1 MSEKKTPPKKPR
13 TAKTTKP
20 VKEKIV
26 LYTQEQTDFVRFYI
40 EQRLQNAG
48 EAYQRAYPNCKSEAG
63 AYSSASALLRT
74 PKIQALLK
82 KSLEIAMGDLKDN
95 LDYKLIRM
103 WVTRANYDVAE
114 ILNDDGSLVR
124 PMTELKRLGLSICI
138 DGVDISVDKEGNE
151 HVSYKLA
158 NRDKSQDQL
167 QKYIGLIKPL
177 PTVNLN
183 LNKDAA
189 DMTPEEEAEYQAN
202 LRTAFPGIDQ
212 RR

>member
-1 MSEKKTPPKKPR
+1 MAPKKAPPKK
-13 TAKTTKP
+13 
-20 VKEKIV
+20 KII

-48 EAYQRAYPNCKSEAG
+48 EAYHRAYPSCKSDEVCF
-63 AYSSASALLRT
+63 SSASRLLRT
-74 PKIQALLK
+74 EKIRTLLSEK
-82 KSLEIAMGDLKDN
+82 LEEAMGDLKEN

-167 QKYIGLIKPL
+167 QKYIGLIRPQ
-177 PTVNLN
+177 PVVNLN
-183 LNKDAA
+183 VNKDST
-189 DMTPEEEAEYQAN
+189 DLTPEEEKAYREN
-202 LRTAFPGIDQ
+202 LTSAFPQLGGKK
-212 RR
+212 